1 MKIIISP
8 SKTKNFTN
16 LKKFN
21 NNLFPEKTN
30 ELKNIINKFSN
41 EKLSKILKYNKIDEL
56 DYSKKIKNA
65 AIHSYTGLVFKNID
79 ANTLCVDFDKL
90 YILSAYYGLLRAFD
104 GISNYRLDMNNN
116 IVKENYKNMYD
127 FWSNIY
133 NYFIEED
140 FVLNLASKEYSKM
153 INPKNMVNV
162 YFYTN
167 GKQLSTASKILRGK
181 FVRYILKNNITKL
194 EDIKNICIDNY
205 IFNIE
210 KSDNKNLIFE
220 KNN

>member
-56 DYSKKIKNA
+56 DYSEKIKNA
-65 AIHSYTGLVFKNID
+65 AIHSYTGLVFKNIAAD
-79 ANTLCVDFDKL
+79 TLCADFDKL

-104 GISNYRLDMNNN
+104 GISNYRLDLNNN
-116 IVKENYKNMYD
+116 IVKENHKNMYD

-133 NYFIEED
+133 DYFIEED

-153 INPKNMVNV
+153 INPNNMVNV

-181 FVRYILKNNITKL
+181 FVRYILENNINNL